1 VSTVVSYPDIHVGQ
15 LTVTVRSGARRTA
28 YPILIGRGSAATLGR
43 SLAALA
49 PADRAVVVSSP
60 RVWAQVGE
68 RVQAG
73 LPDAPVLLVADG
85 ERAKHLGTVTKVHD
99 ALLDARADRKTVV
112 VIVGGGVLG
121 DLAGFAAASFLRG
134 LRVVQVPTTVVAQVD
149 SAIGGKVG
157 VNHARGKNL
166 IGAFHPPLA
175 VIVDPD
181 LLATLP
187 ARELRAGLYEVVKY
201 GVIADRRLFVRLE
214 RDLDA
219 VVAGDPDALLPAI
232 VASARIKAHVV
243 SVDEH
248 ETGLRRILNLGHTLG
263 HALEA
268 VTHYRRFKHGEA
280 VGWGMLAAVAVA
292 RARKAMTAADADRVE
307 ALIRRVG
314 PRPPIADVSAA
325 ACVAATTRDKKVLA
339 GRLHF
344 VLPTGIGRTRIV
356 TDVTGAH
363 LTRALRSLGTSA

>member
-1 VSTVVSYPDIHVGQ
+1 MGQ
-15 LTVTVRSGARRTA
+15 LTVTVRSAARRTA

-43 SLAALA
+43 SLASLA
-49 PADRAVVVSSP
+49 PADRAVIVSSP
-60 RVWAQVGE
+60 RVWTHQGA
-68 RVQAG
+68 RIRAG
-73 LPDAPVLLVADG
+73 MPDAPVLLVADG
-85 ERAKHLGTVTKVHD
+85 ERAKHLGTVAKVHD
-99 ALLDARADRKTVV
+99 ALLDARADRRTVV

-166 IGAFHPPLA
+166 IGAFHPPVA

-219 VVAGDPDALLPAI
+219 VLGGDPDALLPAI
-232 VASARIKAHVV
+232 VASVRIKAHVV

-280 VGWGMLAAVAVA
+280 VGWGMLAAVALA
-292 RARKAMTAADADRVE
+292 RARKAMSAADAERVE

-314 PRPPIADVSAA
+314 PLPPIADLSAA

-356 TDVTGAH
+356 ADVTGAH

>member
-1 VSTVVSYPDIHVGQ
+1 VIPVGA
-15 LTVTVRSGARRTA
+15 LTVTVRSGARRTQ
-28 YPILIGRGSAATLGR
+28 YPIRIARGLAAGLGR
-43 SLAALA
+43 ALA
-49 PADRAVVVSSP
+49 TIAPAERAIVVSSP
-60 RVWAQVGE
+60 KVWAHLGE

-73 LPDAPVLLVADG
+73 LKGAPVALVADG
-85 ERAKHLGTVTKVHD
+85 ERAKHLGTVTRVHD
-99 ALLDARADRKTVV
+99 ALLDARADRRTVV

-157 VNHARGKNL
+157 VNHRRGKNL

-175 VIVDPD
+175 VLIDPD
-181 LLATLP
+181 VLATLP

-201 GVIADRRLFVRLE
+201 GVIADRRLFARLE
-214 RDLDA
+214 RDIGRLR
-219 VVAGDPDALLPAI
+219 AGDPEALLPVV

-268 VTHYRRFKHGEA
+268 ITHYRRFKHGEA
-280 VGWGMLAAVAVA
+280 VGWGMLAAVAIA
-292 RARKAMTAADADRVE
+292 RARRAMTAADADRVT
-307 ALIRRVG
+307 ALIEAVG
-314 PRPPIADVSAA
+314 PRPPIADLSAA
-325 ACVAATTRDKKVLA
+325 ACVAATSRDKKVLA
-339 GRLHF
+339 GTLHY
-344 VLPTGIGRTRIV
+344 VLPTGIGRTRVV
-356 TDVTGAH
+356 TDVTGAAM
-363 LTRALRSLGTSA
+363 TRALRSLGMSA